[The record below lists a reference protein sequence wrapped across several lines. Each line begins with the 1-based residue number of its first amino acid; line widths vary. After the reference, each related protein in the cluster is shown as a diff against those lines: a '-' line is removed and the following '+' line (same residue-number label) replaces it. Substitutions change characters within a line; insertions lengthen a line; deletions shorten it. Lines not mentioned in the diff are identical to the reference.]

1 MPAFDAEAPLFYY
14 LIPEHERAARCELS
28 SDVCVVDGKYFFVR
42 GCIEIPVHGA
52 DEPFVW
58 GVWVSLSEASF
69 SQYLDS
75 YDEPRRAHLGPF
87 FGWLS
92 ASFKVYPETEGSLKT
107 RPRSSA
113 GDDGVRPYIELEHL
127 SAWLRPSQ
135 TAQSRRSRS
144 ESPVLGCANTS
155 SAPWFSASQVMISA
169 NSAGGKAIW

>member
-1 MPAFDAEAPLFYY
+1 MFRFECKACGQWHEGMPAFDAEAPLFYY

-28 SDVCVVDGKYFFVR
+28 SDVCVVDGKYFFAR

-107 RPRSSA
+107 HVHLR
-113 GDDGVRPYIELEHL
+113 DDGVRPYIELEHTDHPL
-127 SAWLRPSQ
+127 AREQRQGIDAARL
-135 TAQSRRSRS
+135 AQIY
-144 ESPVLGCANTS
+144 A
-155 SAPWFSASQVMISA
+155 AYMHA
-169 NSAGGKAIW
+169 

>member
-1 MPAFDAEAPLFYY
+1 MFRFECKACGQWHEGMPAFDAEAPLFYY

-75 YDEPRRAHLGPF
+75 DDGARTWG
-87 FGWLS
+87 
-92 ASFKVYPETEGSLKT
+92 
-107 RPRSSA
+107 RSSA
-113 GDDGVRPYIELEHL
+113 GCPP
-127 SAWLRPSQ
+127 A
-135 TAQSRRSRS
+135 SRS
-144 ESPVLGCANTS
+144 
-155 SAPWFSASQVMISA
+155 IRKR
-169 NSAGGKAIW
+169 KAA

>member
-1 MPAFDAEAPLFYY
+1 MNAP
-14 LIPEHERAARCELS
+14 RAASCRPTSASLTASIS
-28 SDVCVVDGKYFFVR
+28 SR

-92 ASFKVYPETEGSLKT
+92 ASFVYHPK
-107 RPRSSA
+107 R
-113 GDDGVRPYIELEHL
+113 
-127 SAWLRPSQ
+127 
-135 TAQSRRSRS
+135 
-144 ESPVLGCANTS
+144 
-155 SAPWFSASQVMISA
+155 
-169 NSAGGKAIW
+169 KAA

>member
-1 MPAFDAEAPLFYY
+1 MN
-14 LIPEHERAARCELS
+14 AARCELS

-107 RPRSSA
+107 HVHLRD
-113 GDDGVRPYIELEHL
+113 GGVRPYIELEHTDHPL
-127 SAWLRPSQ
+127 ALEQRQ
-135 TAQSRRSRS
+135 GIDAARLAQIY
-144 ESPVLGCANTS
+144 A
-155 SAPWFSASQVMISA
+155 AYMHA
-169 NSAGGKAIW
+169 

>member
-1 MPAFDAEAPLFYY
+1 MNA
-14 LIPEHERAARCELS
+14 RARAVVRRLRRRRQVFLRARLH
-28 SDVCVVDGKYFFVR
+28 R
-42 GCIEIPVHGA
+42 NPRAWA

-107 RPRSSA
+107 HVHLR
-113 GDDGVRPYIELEHL
+113 DDGVRPYIELEHTDHPL
-127 SAWLRPSQ
+127 AREQRQGIDAARL
-135 TAQSRRSRS
+135 AQIY
-144 ESPVLGCANTS
+144 A
-155 SAPWFSASQVMISA
+155 AYMHA
-169 NSAGGKAIW
+169 